1 MLFSTFRIDE
11 SSVNSASGNGFFKY
25 GETTSKW
32 DLVGLIVHLLV
43 LAHLETFVGLDLCF
57 FQLGKRWVTEN

>member
-11 SSVNSASGNGFFKY
+11 SSVISASGLFKY

-32 DLVGLIVHLLV
+32 DLVGFIVNFLV
-43 LAHLETFVGLDLCF
+43 LAQLETLISLDLSF